1 MTEELST
8 NLAGE
13 IQSWHRQ
20 AETDAIQAKHHAQ
33 HAMRAA
39 IQCGDY
45 LAQAD
50 KATKGHLLAWLRDN
64 VPDLTHERAKAYL
77 SLFHTHAKREA
88 HKLDHRTMVQLEI
101 IDVAPAP
108 ANPSTGFAAPKW
120 VGWVGSTRAY
130 FDSITRERPLSQW
143 AQEEREAVADQLAPI
158 VSLWRELT
166 GEGQA

>member
-8 NLAGE
+8 NLATE
-13 IQSWHRQ
+13 IRDWHGA
-20 AETDAIQAKHHAQ
+20 AETNALQAKHHAQ
-33 HAMRAA
+33 DAMHAA

-50 KATKGHLLAWLRDN
+50 KTTKGHLLAWLRDN

-88 HKLDHRTMVQLEI
+88 HKLDHRTMIQLEI
-101 IDVAPAP
+101 IDVAPGVAK
-108 ANPSTGFAAPKW
+108 PSTGFAQPKW

-130 FDSITRERPLSQW
+130 FDEITRDRPLDQW
-143 AQEEREAVADQLAPI
+143 DREEREAVADQLAPI
-158 VSLWRELT
+158 VALWKRLT
-166 GEGQA
+166 GEGA